1 MSIFHRIL
9 AKSAGGLAAVAGVAI
24 SSGVA
29 LADAPSWAAPGSV
42 IEKCAGIA
50 RAGQNDCGANGHDC
64 AGHAERDNDPNE
76 WVYVPQGVCGN
87 IAGGRVIGTRRI
99 PSR

>member
-1 MSIFHRIL
+1 MKLLATIL
-9 AKSAGGLAAVAGVAI
+9 STSAAGVAAI
-24 SSGVA
+24 AGMALTAGVA
-29 LADAPSWAAPGSV
+29 RADAPSWASPGSV

-76 WVYVPQGVCGN
+76 WVYVPQGVCAN

-99 PSR
+99 PRR